1 MAAKGAGKGKAK
13 ARGPGRLS
21 AEATAEMERRL
32 LDAAEAVFIEQ
43 GYAPA
48 TVDAIAKSAGATRK
62 TIYARYANKEEIF
75 AAVID
80 HARPARPIAGDPLRA
95 DRLEPRALLLKL
107 AHELIAIAETPRA
120 AGLSRLIYTEAHQS
134 PELMRLSA
142 DLYTRAL
149 SDVRAALEALHAAG
163 HLPSMPDVVTAAN
176 LFMEMT
182 VSTPRSRAILGSPL
196 PRKQLAQQ
204 TEAAVDLFLMGYGR

>member
-1 MAAKGAGKGKAK
+1 MQ
-13 ARGPGRLS
+13 ARARPRRGGRGGCPLKRPQRWS
-21 AEATAEMERRL
+21 ARL

-43 GYAPA
+43 GYARA
-48 TVDAIAKSAGATRK
+48 TVDAIAKAAGATRK

-80 HARPARPIAGDPLRA
+80 RMLDQPAQSPGDPLRA
-95 DRLEPRALLLKL
+95 DRAEPRALLLKL

-134 PELMRLSA
+134 PELMKLSA

-163 HLPSMPDVVTAAN
+163 RLPSMPDVVTAAN

-196 PRKQLAQQ
+196 PRKQFAQQ
-204 TEAAVDLFLMGYGR
+204 TEAAVDLFLMGYGQ